1 MNKYGIN
8 TQDLV
13 RHFQK
18 QGLIYRIPNQREL
31 ETQNDNYTG
40 WVDADFSEEQ
50 LAEFFENPEQNVF
63 NLLTNQYVVIT
74 NQTSGN
80 KEIYKWDGTRNVLCK
95 TPTVKSQFFG
105 QVKPYNGDIYQKM
118 ALDSIMTNQ
127 VTMIKGKPGSG
138 KSYLSIGCLMAML
151 EKHKIEKIIIF
162 ANPVS
167 VGDACQLGFYPGSK
181 DEKLL
186 DSQVG
191 NFLKSK
197 LGGEFGVKKLMYDEK
212 LILLPMA
219 DVRGVDTSGYDG
231 PVAVYIT
238 EAQNFSISLLKL
250 ALQRIGEDTPVIIDG
265 DYMTQV
271 DRLQY
276 AGSNNG
282 MRRMSEVFRGYNFY
296 GEVELPNIFRSEV
309 ARVADEM

>member
-1 MNKYGIN
+1 MDKYGIN
-8 TQDLV
+8 AQDLV

-18 QGLIYRIPNQREL
+18 QGFIYKIRDQKEL
-31 ETQNDNYTG
+31 EIQNDNYTG
-40 WVDADFSEEQ
+40 WIDKDFSGQE
-50 LAEFFENPEQNVF
+50 LAQFYENPEKNVF
-63 NLLTNQYVVIT
+63 NLLINQYVVIK

-80 KEIYKWDGTRNVLCK
+80 KQIYKWEGDKYVLCK
-95 TPTVKSQFFG
+95 TPAVKSQFFG
-105 QVKPYNGDIYQKM
+105 QVKPYNGDVYQKM

-127 VTMIKGKPGSG
+127 VTMIKGKAGSG
-138 KSYLSIGCLMAML
+138 KSYLSIGCLMSML
-151 EKHKIEKIIIF
+151 QKHKIQKIIVF

-181 DEKLL
+181 DQKLL

-197 LGGEFGVKKLMYDEK
+197 LGGQFGVKKLMNDQK

-219 DVRGVDTSGYDG
+219 DVRGFDTTGYDG

-282 MRRMSEVFRGYNFY
+282 MRRMSQVFRGHRFY
-296 GEVELPNIFRSEV
+296 GEIELPNIFRSEV